1 MIPILQ
7 PALLWR
13 HFQTIAAIPHPSGAE
28 LPLRDHLRAWAR
40 ARGLETLLDRGGNLI
55 IRKAASAGMA
65 DRPGVI
71 LQAHL
76 DMVCQKNSGHPHDFF
91 RDPLQLKIE
100 DGWVCAD
107 GTTLGAD
114 NGIGVAAALAVLEDE
129 TLVHGPLEVLLTL
142 DEEAGMT
149 GARAL
154 EPGILQGGLLFNL
167 DTEQW
172 GEVYVGCAGGVDLT
186 VSKVLQSEAV
196 PADWMALD
204 LALTGLK
211 GGHSGCDIHL
221 GRGNAARLL
230 ALFLRSQNARM
241 VRFSAGNVRNA
252 IPREAFAT
260 VLVPVDGVSALQTAA
275 LKAQQDLAQ
284 TYAGVEEGIALCV
297 RDAGPVSRCLDAAS
311 GAAALDLLLALPCGV
326 ERFSQAVQGVVETS
340 NNLGVVKVDGE
351 RFEAILLARSLIEAG
366 MDEMAQRIE
375 AVARLA
381 GAQCVRA
388 NAYPGWQPDLSSRA
402 LHLVR
407 DCTRE
412 LFGIDPAIKV
422 IHAGLEC
429 GLLGAQYPDLDMVS
443 FGPTIRDPHSP
454 AERVEI
460 ESVAHF
466 WHLLT
471 ASLSRVPPRNG
482 WRT

>member
-1 MIPILQ
+1 MALTSLQ

-28 LPLRDHLRAWAR
+28 LALRDHLRAWAD
-40 ARGLETLLDRGGNLI
+40 ARGLETALDRGGNLI
-55 IRKAASAGMA
+55 IRKAASPGMA
-65 DRPGVI
+65 DRVGVI

-91 RDPLQLKIE
+91 RDPLQLKI
-100 DGWVCAD
+100 DRGWVCAE

-114 NGIGVAAALAVLEDE
+114 NGIGVAAALAALEDE

-154 EPGILQGGLLFNL
+154 EPGVLQGELLFNL
-167 DTEQW
+167 DTEEW
-172 GEVYVGCAGGVDLT
+172 GELYVGCAGGVDLT
-186 VSKVLQSEAV
+186 VSKVEQDEAIQ
-196 PADWMALD
+196 AGWLTLD

-221 GRGNAARLL
+221 GRANAARLL
-230 ALFLRSQNARM
+230 ASFLQGQTLRLI
-241 VRFSAGNVRNA
+241 RFEAGNVRNA

-260 VLVPVDGVSALQTAA
+260 VAMPAAAVSALEAAA
-275 LKAQQDLAQ
+275 LEAQKRFAQ
-284 TYAGVEEGIALCV
+284 IYAGVEQGIALTV
-297 RDAGPVSRCLDAAS
+297 RAAAPATRGLAADS
-311 GAAALDLLLALPCGV
+311 GAAVLDLLLALPCGV
-326 ERFSQAVQGVVETS
+326 ERFSQAVPGVVETS
-340 NNLGVVKVDGE
+340 NNLGVVRVE
-351 RFEAILLARSLIEAG
+351 NARFEAILLARSLIEAG
-366 MDEMAQRIE
+366 MEDMAQRVE

-381 GAQCVRA
+381 GAQCTRA

-402 LHLVR
+402 LQVVR
-407 DCTRE
+407 SCVQD

-429 GLLGAQYPDLDMVS
+429 GLLGAPYPNLEMVS

-454 AERVEI
+454 AERVDI
-460 ESVAHF
+460 ESVGHF
-466 WHLLT
+466 WRLLT
-471 ASLSRVPPRNG
+471 ASLALVPPR
-482 WRT
+482 R